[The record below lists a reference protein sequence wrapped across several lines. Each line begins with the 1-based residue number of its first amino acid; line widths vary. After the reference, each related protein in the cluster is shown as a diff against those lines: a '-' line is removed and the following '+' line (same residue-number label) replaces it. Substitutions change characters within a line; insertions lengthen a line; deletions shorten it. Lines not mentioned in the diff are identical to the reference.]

1 MEGNVY
7 QVYHL
12 WLDLDLGFLPSL
24 YHWTY
29 GRIFGKW
36 LPTEQVP
43 SCSPLVKGK
52 YLNLLLQIGGYLCG
66 EILPPGGVPR
76 STTGLWRNWLWGSKT
91 WFLGIENA
99 VGFFLFHLRYV
110 LSLIRGVLISSLE
123 NLTLY
128 PQGREYPKSV
138 SGFFLDWNLLEP
150 WLCAQ
155 IFPGKSLGAW
165 WLNPSL

>member
-1 MEGNVY
+1 MWRGMFTKSTTPGLTLTWDSSPPY
-7 QVYHL
+7 TT
-12 WLDLDLGFLPSL
+12 G
-24 YHWTY
+24 TY

-76 STTGLWRNWLWGSKT
+76 STTGLWKNRLWGSKT
-91 WFLGIENA
+91 WFLGIEND
-99 VGFFLFHLRYV
+99 VGFFFLFHLRYV
-110 LSLIRGVLISSLE
+110 LPLIRGVLISSLE

-128 PQGREYPKSV
+128 PQGRECPKSV
-138 SGFFLDWNLLEP
+138 SGFSWLEP
-150 WLCAQ
+150 AGTLTVCSDFSWKEARCMMT
-155 IFPGKSLGAW
+155 
-165 WLNPSL
+165 